1 MVEKTLRNIF
11 QACGVIAFV
20 LILYG
25 CQRADQMPPDPIP
38 DPRVARLT
46 PGKIPQDL
54 RRLQP
59 WGATPQEIH
68 FNAFLTGYTY
78 WDNTPPQSKKIAK
91 PVVHKEAGGT
101 GTYKDP
107 ITLAVGHRI
116 EAGKQTL
123 DFPVGARFYIPA
135 LKKYALVED
144 TCGDGNTPQNGPC
157 HSGHKGVPWLDI
169 YIGGDGFAKD
179 ASDICARKVT
189 AIQRIILNPRDDY
202 EVAVGEIMR
211 STCQSRD

>member
-1 MVEKTLRNIF
+1 MLGKGMRNIS
-11 QACGVIAFV
+11 QAAGVVAIV

-25 CQRADQMPPDPIP
+25 CQRADQRPLAPPPDPK
-38 DPRVARLT
+38 VATLT

-54 RRLQP
+54 KKLQP
-59 WGATPQEIH
+59 PGATPKEIH

-101 GTYKDP
+101 GTHKDP

-116 EAGKQTL
+116 EAGRQTL

-135 LKKYALVED
+135 LNKYALVED
-144 TCGDGNTPQNGPC
+144 TCGDGNTPQHGPC
-157 HSGHKGVPWLDI
+157 HSGHKGVPWLGI
-169 YIGGDGFAKD
+169 YIGGDGFSKEV
-179 ASDICARKVT
+179 SDLCARKVT
-189 AIQRIILNPRDDY
+189 AIQRVILYPRDDY
-202 EVAVGEIMR
+202 QVAAGEIMHT
-211 STCQSRD
+211 TCQNQD